1 MIKIAYVDGGKARSL
16 VFGLR
21 RVRLSLSRNE
31 SVDVLRKKI
40 DQIDEKIVKL
50 LNDRAT
56 LAKKIGHTKSLG
68 NQEVYVPHREKE
80 VLERVSGLSRGPL
93 ATQAVRSVFREII
106 SGCRSLE
113 APLEV
118 AFFGAEATYT
128 HLAAREQF
136 GASANF
142 RPTASIAEV
151 FQEVSQGRSSFGV
164 VPIENSTEGVVAH
177 TLDSLVES
185 DLKICAEIF
194 LEIHHHLLSLS
205 GRAQEVKKIISHP
218 QALAQCR
225 GWLARHFPSVPVEEV
240 ASTAHAAA
248 AAAADG
254 ALAAISSALAKE
266 VYGLKAVAEN
276 IEDLST
282 NITRFLVIGKM
293 GTKPTGD
300 DKTSLVFSV
309 QDKPG
314 VLHRMLQPFARRRI
328 NLSKIESRPLKNKPW
343 EYMFFLDLR
352 GHRDE
357 APVGKAIESLAKNC
371 VFLKVMGSYP
381 SGR

>member
-1 MIKIAYVDGGKARSL
+1 L
-16 VFGLR
+16 FGLR
-21 RVRLSLSRNE
+21 WARSSLSRNE

-50 LNDRAT
+50 LNDRAA
-56 LAKKIGHTKSLG
+56 LAQKIGQTKSLG

-80 VLERVSGLSRGPL
+80 VLERVSDLSRGPL
-93 ATQAVRSVFREII
+93 AAHAVRSVFREII

-113 APLEV
+113 VPLNV

-136 GASANF
+136 GSSANL
-142 RPTASIAEV
+142 RPTVSIGEV
-151 FQEVSQGRSSFGV
+151 FQEVAQGRASFGV

-177 TLDSLVES
+177 TLDSLVDS

-194 LEIHHHLLSLS
+194 LDIHHNLLSRS
-205 GRAQEVKKIISHP
+205 GQDVDVQKIVSHP

-225 GWLARHFPSVPVEEV
+225 GWLARHFPAVPVEEV
-240 ASTAHAAA
+240 ASTAHAALKA
-248 AAAADG
+248 AGDG
-254 ALAAISSALAKE
+254 SLAAISSAMAKE
-266 VYGLKAVAEN
+266 VYGLKTVAAN
-276 IEDLST
+276 IEDQSN

-293 GTKPTGD
+293 STKPSGD

-352 GHRDE
+352 GHREE
-357 APVGKAIESLAKNC
+357 APVKKAIAGLERDC
-371 VFLKVMGSYP
+371 VFLKIMGSYP
-381 SGR
+381 SGK